1 MFSAL
6 LRCYYALR
14 EVEKMVT
21 RSNLDALSPG
31 MLAKLDP
38 LSRIAKQQGAVHWIY
53 VTRNEPEVAPS
64 KYTLRPIDRLR
75 RREELRT
82 KVAGR

>member
-1 MFSAL
+1 
-6 LRCYYALR
+6 
-14 EVEKMVT
+14 MVT
-21 RSNLDALSPG
+21 RSNLDALTPG

-38 LSRIAKQQGAVHWIY
+38 LSRIVKGQGAAHRIY
-53 VTRNEPEVAPS
+53 GTRSDSEPAPS

-82 KVAGR
+82 RVPGH

>member
-1 MFSAL
+1 
-6 LRCYYALR
+6 
-14 EVEKMVT
+14 MVT
-21 RSNLDALSPG
+21 RSNLDALSSG

-38 LSRIAKQQGAVHWIY
+38 LSRIAKKQGAARWIC
-53 VTRNEPEVAPS
+53 VTRNEPEPVPS

-82 KVAGR
+82 RVAGR

>member
-1 MFSAL
+1 
-6 LRCYYALR
+6 
-14 EVEKMVT
+14 MVT

-38 LSRIAKQQGAVHWIY
+38 LSRLAKEHGAAHWIC
-53 VTRNEPEVAPS
+53 VKRNEPEAAPS

-82 KVAGR
+82 RAAGH